1 MRSLSSRPLGQLS
14 ANSRPIIFN
23 SKLPEDQSNATIE
36 KAQTTITKY
45 KHYLNRWALPCWHR
59 TAALAVHPFEVESW
73 LKEIEQEHHLK
84 TTTLAEIRKVMDLVY
99 RHGQRC
105 GFLPRTDD
113 GNPMQFVRVPVDPG
127 SRNGSAPANAA

>member
-1 MRSLSSRPLGQLS
+1 M
-14 ANSRPIIFN
+14 
-23 SKLPEDQSNATIE
+23 
-36 KAQTTITKY
+36 
-45 KHYLNRWALPCWHR
+45 
-59 TAALAVHPFEVESW
+59 AVHPFEVESW

-127 SRNGSAPANAA
+127 SRNGSAPASAA

>member
-1 MRSLSSRPLGQLS
+1 MRSLSPRPRGQLS

-45 KHYLNRWALPCWHR
+45 KHYLNRWALPCWPR
-59 TAALAVHPFEVESW
+59 TAALAVPPFEVESW
-73 LKEIEQEHHLK
+73 LKEIEREHHLK
-84 TTTLAEIRKVMDLVY
+84 TTTLAVIRKVMKLSY

-105 GFLPRTDD
+105 GLLPPTDA
-113 GNPMQFVRVPVDPG
+113 GTPT
-127 SRNGSAPANAA
+127 